1 MFSYALVVVEDTTGS
16 AHWVKDPVE
25 YDLGWMFCNIFE
37 YELGCIFYNI
47 LENDLGRIFV
57 NILEY
62 DLVRIS

>member
-25 YDLGWMFCNIFE
+25 YDLGWIFC
-37 YELGCIFYNI
+37 
-47 LENDLGRIFV
+47 

-62 DLVRIS
+62 NLVWIFCNIVKMTWGGYFEIL